1 MSDAEKELVREYYAA
16 WSAGDLDAMLARAHP
31 DIEASP
37 TLGVLYDHSVYSG
50 HEGIRSWFD
59 EVEGRWADFDPHVD
73 EVYQRGGTVTALIRL
88 TARRND
94 QPVDA
99 LIAVE
104 HTFRD
109 GRMATLFG
117 RDYWEVREELGLPSP
132 GSA

>member
-1 MSDAEKELVREYYAA
+1 MSEAEKELVREYYAA
-16 WSAGDLDAMLARAHP
+16 WSSGDLEGMLERAHP
-31 DIEASP
+31 DIDAQP
-37 TLGVLYDHSVYSG
+37 TLGVLYDHSAYRG
-50 HEGIRSWFD
+50 HDGIRAWFE
-59 EVEGRWADFDPHVD
+59 EVEGRWKAFDPHVD
-73 EVYQRGGTVTALIRL
+73 DVVEHDGKVVAFIRL

-117 RDYWEVREELGLPSP
+117 RDYWEVKEELGE
-132 GSA
+132 